1 MKDSKLEYKVPSS
14 RKVRYLIHTDC
25 KNEADDQYT
34 VVHCLL
40 TPMLEVKGIIAAHF
54 NKCFGR
60 FPEGTTATE
69 SLKEVYRVL
78 NSMDLKNEYPVACGS
93 EYPLADEHTPIPS
106 AGADMI
112 IEEAMKDDPRPLYI
126 GLQGSLTD
134 LASAILL
141 KPEICDRMTAI
152 WIGGGMY
159 PEGGSEFNLM
169 QDINAANVVMNSTM
183 PLWQIPSNI
192 YKCFAVSLAE
202 LEYKVKPHGKLGK
215 YLFDELTE
223 LNMKL
228 GDDMPDFDWPH
239 GELWGLG
246 DEGVIAALLHE
257 QQRTYM
263 YEMIPAPII
272 DTETMH
278 YKVSSDNRE
287 IRVYKEMDYRL
298 TLEDL
303 FCKIALYQN

>member
-1 MKDSKLEYKVPSS
+1 MKGNKLEYRVPES

-40 TPMLEVKGIIAAHF
+40 TPMFEVKGIIAAHF

-60 FPEGTTATE
+60 FPDGTTATE
-69 SLKEVYRVL
+69 SLNEVYRVL
-78 NSMDLKNEYPVACGS
+78 DAMDLRDEYPVSCGS
-93 EYPLADEHTPIPS
+93 EYPLEDEKTPRQS

-112 IEEAMKDDPRPLYI
+112 IEEAMRDDPRPLYI

-159 PEGGSEFNLM
+159 PDGGSEFNLM
-169 QDINAANVVMNSTM
+169 QDIHAANVVMNSSM
-183 PLWQIPSNI
+183 PLWQVPSNI
-192 YKCFAVSLAE
+192 YKNFAVSLAE

-228 GDDMPDFDWPH
+228 GEEMPDFDWPH

-246 DEGVIAALLHE
+246 DEGVVAALMHE
-257 QQRTYM
+257 QQRTDM
-263 YEMIPAPII
+263 YDMIAAPTI
-272 DTETMH
+272 DIETMKYNH
-278 YKVSSDNRE
+278 RTNNRE

-303 FCKIALYQN
+303 FCKIAIYQK